1 MSWVLNRQTISRHS
15 KFVFY
20 GKKNKPRF
28 GIELVSSEKIM
39 KTVKIKKNVFK
50 IIAVSIFKRK
60 N

>member
-39 KTVKIKKNVFK
+39 KTVKIKKIYMFLK
-50 IIAVSIFKRK
+50 
-60 N
+60 